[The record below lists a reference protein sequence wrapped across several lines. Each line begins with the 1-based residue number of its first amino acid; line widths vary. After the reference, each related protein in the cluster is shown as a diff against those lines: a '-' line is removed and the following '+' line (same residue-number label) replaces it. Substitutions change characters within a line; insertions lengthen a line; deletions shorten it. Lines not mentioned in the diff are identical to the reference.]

1 MERWQSMR
9 FEMQGFCRKY
19 YPAGVEIFGKR
30 AQPPDLAAQRRPP
43 AVSIDYFC
51 GGIQKTLVA
60 IAETMGDRFIQF
72 VAVVFGGYS
81 FCFH

>member
-30 AQPPDLAAQRRPP
+30 PQALDLATQRRPRP
-43 AVSIDYFC
+43 SALIIF
-51 GGIQKTLVA
+51 
-60 IAETMGDRFIQF
+60 
-72 VAVVFGGYS
+72 AVVFKKP
-81 FCFH
+81 

>member
-30 AQPPDLAAQRRPP
+30 AQPLTLQLKDGPRPSALIIFAEEFVNP
-43 AVSIDYFC
+43 LID
-51 GGIQKTLVA
+51 G
-60 IAETMGDRFIQF
+60 ETDR
-72 VAVVFGGYS
+72 
-81 FCFH
+81 

>member
-30 AQPPDLAAQRRPP
+30 AQPLDLAAQRRPRP
-43 AVSIDYFC
+43 SALIIFAEEFVNPLID
-51 GGIQKTLVA
+51 G
-60 IAETMGDRFIQF
+60 ETDR
-72 VAVVFGGYS
+72 
-81 FCFH
+81 